1 MSTLTL
7 FLLLI
12 CMVSANAFVKAYNRA
27 IDSKALKSFKVTM
40 SSLRTPSE
48 YNSKEAEIFSND
60 IKNILSLGPIPMK
73 ERQFLI
79 NGWRWHTISALRD
92 LQRYSAVIEKIEAQ
106 YDMNILKNTRDDFKT
121 RINLCYNYVCD
132 YNLKAL
138 MKIET
143 DLFFPWLQR
152 LLPSQSKSL
161 MIEVIQ
167 EQADVRAKS
176 IQIGSLCRSLTG
188 DMTDIQSIRKIS
200 TKIKEMRI
208 SYLKIQNVQETV
220 FVPYIT
226 AFIPKKEQ
234 ERFNRGV
241 IANLGFIRAQVHL
254 VGMIEALKD
263 QPEQMTLLRSQIPS
277 IAQATLP
284 LWKSRIYD
292 GKTACLEFK

>member
-1 MSTLTL
+1 MKMVGVMSTLTL

-12 CMVSANAFVKAYNRA
+12 CMASANAFVHAYNRA

-60 IKNILSLGPIPMK
+60 IKNILSLGPIPVK

-106 YDMNILKNTRDDFKT
+106 YDMSILKNTREDFKT

-188 DMTDIQSIRKIS
+188 EFLYRK
-200 TKIKEMRI
+200 
-208 SYLKIQNVQETV
+208 V
-220 FVPYIT
+220 
-226 AFIPKKEQ
+226 
-234 ERFNRGV
+234 
-241 IANLGFIRAQVHL
+241 
-254 VGMIEALKD
+254 
-263 QPEQMTLLRSQIPS
+263 
-277 IAQATLP
+277 
-284 LWKSRIYD
+284 W
-292 GKTACLEFK
+292 

>member
-7 FLLLI
+7 FSLLVCL
-12 CMVSANAFVKAYNRA
+12 VSANAFVNAYNRA
-27 IDSKALKSFKVTM
+27 IDSKALKSLKMTI
-40 SSLRTPSE
+40 STLRSPSE

-60 IKNILSLGPIPMK
+60 IKNILSTGPIPVK

-92 LQRYSAVIEKIEAQ
+92 LQRYATVIDKIEAQ
-106 YDMNILKNTRDDFKT
+106 YEMNIKKNAREEFKT
-121 RINLCYNYVCD
+121 RINACYNYVCD

-152 LLPSQSKSL
+152 LLPPQSKTL

-167 EQADVRAKS
+167 EQADVKAKS

-188 DMTDIQSIRKIS
+188 DMTDLQSIRKIG

-208 SYLKIQNVQETV
+208 SYLKIQNVQVTLSIYTYMSTCIYV
-220 FVPYIT
+220 LIYIFLYT
-226 AFIPKKEQ
+226 MYSYKHSY
-234 ERFNRGV
+234 R
-241 IANLGFIRAQVHL
+241 
-254 VGMIEALKD
+254 
-263 QPEQMTLLRSQIPS
+263 
-277 IAQATLP
+277 
-284 LWKSRIYD
+284 
-292 GKTACLEFK
+292 